1 MEKWTKLYYRA
12 LIVGLLGFACLL
24 LWMSNLGIASPLL
37 ILIYFVFYLAFKN
50 GLQSWVKAQVSKEDP
65 EYEVRRNEEKSK
77 QTETIKMI
85 LFPRSPWYK
94 NESIGV
100 FLLLILAFLFGFR

>member
-1 MEKWTKLYYRA
+1 MEKWTKLYYRILLA
-12 LIVGLLGFACLL
+12 GLLGFAAILF
-24 LWMSNLGIASPLL
+24 WMNHLGIAMPFLLL
-37 ILIYFVFYLAFKN
+37 IFFVFYLAFKN

-65 EYEVRRNEEKSK
+65 EYGIRRIEEKKK
-77 QTETIKMI
+77 QIDTVKLL

-100 FLLLILAFLFGFR
+100 ILLLILAFLFGFR

>member
-1 MEKWTKLYYRA
+1 MEKWTKLYYRV
-12 LIVGLLGFACLL
+12 LIAGLLGFACLL
-24 LWMSNLGIASPLL
+24 LWMNSRGIAFPLL
-37 ILIYFVFYLAFKN
+37 LLIYFSFYLAFKN

-65 EYEVRRNEEKSK
+65 DYEVRRNKEKKK
-77 QTETIKMI
+77 QTDTIKMI